1 MEVYF
6 TIIVFIFG
14 TLLGSFY
21 NVVGYRLPKGL
32 SLIKPGS
39 FCPKCNHSLKWY
51 ELIPVLSF
59 MIQRGKCRECKCKIS
74 WFYPTIEFTTG
85 ILFMISYLIFG
96 FSVEF
101 FIACVIVTFFVI
113 VIVSDTKYLV
123 IISILTHIFYHLQ

>member
-59 MIQRGKCRECKCKIS
+59 MI
-74 WFYPTIEFTTG
+74 
-85 ILFMISYLIFG
+85 
-96 FSVEF
+96 
-101 FIACVIVTFFVI
+101 
-113 VIVSDTKYLV
+113 
-123 IISILTHIFYHLQ
+123 

>member
-39 FCPKCNHSLKWY
+39 FCPKCKHSLKWY

-59 MIQRGKCRECKCKIS
+59 MIQRGKCRECKDKTVFGKPAHMGINMAHITVLVYNHS
-74 WFYPTIEFTTG
+74 GAFRIPSATDPVQVYGMDRSVLIGTNSITYSFT
-85 ILFMISYLIFG
+85 
-96 FSVEF
+96 
-101 FIACVIVTFFVI
+101 
-113 VIVSDTKYLV
+113 VSA
-123 IISILTHIFYHLQ
+123 